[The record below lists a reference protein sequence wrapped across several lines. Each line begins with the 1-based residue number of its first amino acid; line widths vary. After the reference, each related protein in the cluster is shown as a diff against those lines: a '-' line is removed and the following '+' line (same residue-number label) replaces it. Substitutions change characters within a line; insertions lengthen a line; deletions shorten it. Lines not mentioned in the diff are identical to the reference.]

1 MKTFK
6 FFSTARSWL
15 LMFMAALAIAEGSV
29 RALGLVDFPLYD
41 ANAQIGYIPAANQQG
56 SFLNKNDWQFNA
68 LHMGAPAFAPDPARD
83 VLLVGDSL
91 VYGGNTYR
99 QPERL
104 GPALQTLLQE
114 RGGGQ
119 VWPISAGS
127 WALRNELAYMRL
139 KTPAGAWAGTK
150 TEFTPQLRAL
160 ACWRPSSAT
169 IWIGLSEWAGFELR

>member
-1 MKTFK
+1 MKTIK

-15 LMFMAALAIAEGSV
+15 LTFMAALAIAEGSV
-29 RALGLVDFPLYD
+29 RALGLVDLPLYD

-99 QPERL
+99 QPEQPCR
-104 GPALQTLLQE
+104 PCCK
-114 RGGGQ
+114 
-119 VWPISAGS
+119 SAGGAS
-127 WALRNELAYMRL
+127 LAHFSGQLGSAQR
-139 KTPAGAWAGTK
+139 AG
-150 TEFTPQLRAL
+150 LH
-160 ACWRPSSAT
+160 AT
-169 IWIGLSEWAGFELR
+169 